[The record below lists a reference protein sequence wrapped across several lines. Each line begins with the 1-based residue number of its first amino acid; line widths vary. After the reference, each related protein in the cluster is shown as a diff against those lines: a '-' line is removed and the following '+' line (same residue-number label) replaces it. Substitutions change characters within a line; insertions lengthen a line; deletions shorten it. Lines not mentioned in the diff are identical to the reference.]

1 MRDNILEM
9 KSSSLINVLRKV
21 ACAMVLCIVSC
32 QMAGCSNPGVRLG
45 QSGTQVMNRD
55 IYLSGK
61 QDEQTN
67 VMMKQII
74 TAMDNQDA
82 DSLKALF
89 SDYAIKTDP
98 SLDSQIES
106 LFDFYKGP
114 STSCEGKSD
123 YAEGETSYSDD
134 NSNARGYW
142 LLSGRYTLIT
152 ASETYQLKIIFY
164 SENRKAPTKEGL
176 SYLEIVTQDYYDQD
190 TFIMQPPDA
199 VPGIY
204 IQS

>member
-1 MRDNILEM
+1 MNI
-9 KSSSLINVLRKV
+9 RKV
-21 ACAMVLCIVSC
+21 IYIVLT
-32 QMAGCSNPGVRLG
+32 GVMLG
-45 QSGTQVMNRD
+45 QLTSCRSAGAGSNNGGTQMMNRD

-61 QDEQTN
+61 QDEQADA
-67 VMMKQII
+67 MMKQII

-98 SLDSQIES
+98 SLDTQIES

-114 STSCEGKSD
+114 NTSYEGKSD

-134 NSNARGYW
+134 NSDARGYW

-152 ASETYQLKIIFY
+152 ASETYQVKIIFY
-164 SENRKAPTKEGL
+164 SENRKDPTKVGL

-190 TFIMQPPDA
+190 TFIMQSPDA
-199 VPGIY
+199 APGIY
-204 IQS
+204 VQS